1 MDKAGWHEFLIY
13 ALNRP
18 LGFAIIHLAAR
29 LGQAAHLPPIGTFVN
44 DAEIAREVLT
54 DTAHFD
60 SHSPGSLGV
69 LLTQALGS
77 YALLKFGREHVER
90 PPFQLPVLR
99 SVHFCHFHMGYP
111 TTRRSLV

>member
-1 MDKAGWHEFLIY
+1 
-13 ALNRP
+13 
-18 LGFAIIHLAAR
+18 
-29 LGQAAHLPPIGTFVN
+29 LPPIGTFIN

-77 YALLKFGREHVER
+77 YALLNMDGPEVGPEPGDEWIGHGVE
-90 PPFQLPVLR
+90 Q
-99 SVHFCHFHMGYP
+99 
-111 TTRRSLV
+111 